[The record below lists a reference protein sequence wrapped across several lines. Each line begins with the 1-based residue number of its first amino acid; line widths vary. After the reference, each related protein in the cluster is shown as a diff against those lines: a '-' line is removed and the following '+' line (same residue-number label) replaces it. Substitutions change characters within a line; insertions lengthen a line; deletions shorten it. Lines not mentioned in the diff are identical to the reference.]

1 MNGAVEGIRLRG
13 LHKRYGAT
21 VALAGV
27 DLDIRPGEVLGIAG
41 PNGAGKSTLVRIIAG
56 EERADA
62 GELLFNGRPWTPA
75 DDWRAVAV
83 VHQEPQLFPNLSVA
97 ENVLVGREG
106 TRAGRPRLGPADA
119 KVMKAFGI
127 DRFANAPLAACTLA
141 TQQRAEIARAV
152 ARDAQVFLFD
162 EPNSALTDEESNEL
176 FREIHKLAAG
186 GRIVLLV
193 THRLG
198 DLNEHAGRV
207 AVIRDGRVRAI
218 LEGDALT
225 EDGIAEQL
233 VVGRGAETG
242 AKSGAAIDRGRSA
255 LVAIDDWSHGTAF
268 RHVSLSARP
277 GEIIALV
284 GVEGSGA
291 RELLRSFA
299 GLESCSGTIAIAG
312 EKGDAAQ
319 RLSAY
324 VPATRTLSLYSNFSV
339 GENLL
344 VRLGKPEIA
353 GLGLALKKK
362 RMRQLANEA
371 IRRFS
376 IRAHAVSQGVRSLS
390 GGNQQKV
397 AIAQALNCA
406 PRLLL
411 LEEPTRGVDIHSKRE
426 IYRLLRD
433 YVRAG
438 NTAIM
443 FCTEVLEVY
452 EAVDRAHV
460 VVDGRLSRPIVVSDY
475 AHIEALATD
484 IARMQRHRGDDG
496 VGASA
501 RSSRSQ

>member
-1 MNGAVEGIRLRG
+1 MNGGFDGIRLRG
-13 LHKRYGAT
+13 LQKRYGAT
-21 VALAGV
+21 VALAGL

-41 PNGAGKSTLVRIIAG
+41 PNGAGKSTLVRILAG
-56 EERADA
+56 EERPDS
-62 GELLFNGRPWTPA
+62 GELLFNGSPWTPSL
-75 DDWRAVAV
+75 DWRRVAV
-83 VHQEPQLFPNLSVA
+83 VHQEPQLFPNLTVA

-106 TRAGRPRLGPADA
+106 SGSGWPRLGPADA
-119 KVMKAFGI
+119 RVMKAFGI
-127 DRFANAPLAACTLA
+127 DRFADTPLADCTLA

-162 EPNSALTDEESNEL
+162 EPNSALTDEESDEL
-176 FREIHKLAAG
+176 FRELHKLAAE

-198 DLNEHAGRV
+198 DLFEHAGRV

-225 EDGIAEQL
+225 EDGIAQQL
-233 VVGRGAETG
+233 VVSRGGEAS
-242 AKSGAAIDRGRSA
+242 AKAAGAIDHGGRA
-255 LVAIDDWSHGTAF
+255 LLAVHDWSHGAAF
-268 RHVSLSARP
+268 HNISLDAKP
-277 GEIIALV
+277 GEIVALV

-299 GLESCSGTIAIAG
+299 GLETCSGEIGIAG
-312 EKGDAAQ
+312 ETGEGAQ

-324 VPATRTLSLYSNFSV
+324 VPATRMLSLYSNFSV

-344 VRLGKPEIA
+344 VRLGSPDIA
-353 GLGLALKKK
+353 GLGMALRKK
-362 RMRQLANEA
+362 RMRQLANDA
-371 IRRFS
+371 VRRFS
-376 IRAHAVSQGVRSLS
+376 IRAHSVAQGIRSLS

-433 YVRAG
+433 YVDAG
-438 NTAIM
+438 NSVIM

-452 EAVDRAHV
+452 EAADRAHV
-460 VVDGRLSRPIVVSDY
+460 VVDGGLSRAIVVEDY
-475 AHIEALATD
+475 PHVEALATD
-484 IARMQRHRGDDG
+484 VARMERHAREDG
-496 VGASA
+496 AGARLQS
-501 RSSRSQ
+501 

>member
-1 MNGAVEGIRLRG
+1 MNGGADGIRLRG
-13 LHKRYGAT
+13 LQKRYGAT
-21 VALAGV
+21 VALAGL
-27 DLDIRPGEVLGIAG
+27 DLDLRPGEVLGIAG

-56 EERADA
+56 EERADE
-62 GELLFNGRPWTPA
+62 GELVYNGRPWTPA
-75 DDWRAVAV
+75 VDWHQVAV
-83 VHQEPQLFPNLSVA
+83 VHQEPQLFPNLTVA
-97 ENVLVGREG
+97 ENILVGREG
-106 TRAGRPRLGPADA
+106 NSNGWPKLGPGDT

-127 DRFANAPLAACTLA
+127 DLDAGTPLADCTLA

-152 ARDAQVFLFD
+152 ARDSQVFLFD

-176 FREIHKLAAG
+176 FREMHKLAAA

-198 DLNEHAGRV
+198 DLFEHASRV

-218 LEGDALT
+218 LEGDTLT
-225 EDGIAEQL
+225 EDGIAHQL
-233 VVGRGAETG
+233 VVGRAAETN
-242 AKSGAAIDRGRSA
+242 AKTSAAIDRHGHS
-255 LVAIDDWSHGTAF
+255 LVSVGDWSHAAAF
-268 RHVSLSARP
+268 HDITLDAKP

-299 GLESCSGTIAIAG
+299 GLESCSGAIEIAG
-312 EKGDAAQ
+312 ETEDRAH

-324 VPATRTLSLYSNFSV
+324 VPATRMLSLYSNLSV

-353 GLGLALKKK
+353 GVGMALKKK
-362 RMRQLANEA
+362 RMRELASEA
-371 IRRFS
+371 TGRFL
-376 IRAHAVSQGVRSLS
+376 IRAHSISQGIRSLS

-433 YVRAG
+433 YVGAE
-438 NTAIM
+438 NTVIM

-452 EAVDRAHV
+452 EAADRAHV
-460 VVDGRLSRPIVVSDY
+460 VVDGGLSHPIVVDDY
-475 AHIEALATD
+475 THVEALATD
-484 IARMQRHRGDDG
+484 IARMERHVGDEG
-496 VGASA
+496 GAGW
-501 RSSRSQ
+501 RT